1 MFTLE
6 KYSSGVELKNVFIF
20 YYYQKT
26 LKCDIINRPISSV
39 ALFLSGS
46 ATYSF
51 CGKEITVKGG
61 DAIYFPKGSTYSY
74 SIDREKPYIMQVEF
88 NLMETTEIGEKD
100 ILFSSQPIILHG
112 LANQLKPLFDDLAE
126 YKYIDR
132 FRCVLTTFRLID
144 ICQNAI
150 KADILDKDLDKILPA
165 VRYIEQN
172 VTNHISLEELAKLS
186 CISQTHLRRL
196 FKKCFGMSPIKYKNS
211 ILANIAKEMLVN
223 EGYNVSE
230 TADKLKFPDIY
241 TFSQFFKKEI
251 GVSPRSLLKEKN
263 GR

>member
-6 KYSSGVELKNVFIF
+6 KYSNGVELKNVFIF
-20 YYYQKT
+20 YYYQKK
-26 LKCDIINRPISSV
+26 LKCDIMNRPISSV

-46 ATYSF
+46 ATYSI
-51 CGKEITVKGG
+51 CGKEITVKEG
-61 DAIYFPKGSTYSY
+61 DAVYFPKGSTYSY
-74 SIDREKPYIMQVEF
+74 SIDKEKPYIMQVEF
-88 NLMETTEIGEKD
+88 NLIETNENCEKD

-112 LANQLKPLFDDLAE
+112 LANKLKPLFDDLAE

-132 FRCVLTTFRLID
+132 FKCVLTTFRLIE

-150 KADILDKDLDKILPA
+150 KADVLDKDYDKILPA
-165 VRYIEQN
+165 VRFIEQN
-172 VTNHISLEELAKLS
+172 VTDRITLEELAKLS

-230 TADKLKFPDIY
+230 TADQLKFPDIY
-241 TFSQFFKKEI
+241 TFSQFFKKEV
-251 GVSPRSLLKEKN
+251 GVSPRSLIKDKN